1 MRISIIVAV
10 AENGVIGRGGQ
21 LPWRLSADLRRFKR
35 LTMGHTIVMGR
46 RTWESIGRQLPGRRM
61 IVVSRQP
68 GYRVEIAGVATA
80 SSFDEALRLA
90 ADASEDEVFIIG
102 GAELYRE
109 ALAHA
114 DRLYLTRVHA
124 EVAGDTQFPPLELSQ
139 WRLLESESHTAD
151 AANEFP
157 FTFELYER
165 KWLRPFSAAIGVP
178 APTSS

>member
-10 AENGVIGRGGQ
+10 AENDVIGRGGQ

-68 GYRVEIAGVATA
+68 GYEVGIAGVATA
-80 SSFDEALRLA
+80 ISLNEALRLA
-90 ADASEDEVFIIG
+90 ADAGEDEVFFIG

-109 ALAHA
+109 ALTQAG
-114 DRLYLTRVHA
+114 RLYLTRVHA
-124 EVAGDTQFPPLELSQ
+124 EVNGDTRFPPLELSQ
-139 WRLLESESHTAD
+139 WRPIESEHHAAD
-151 AANEFP
+151 ATNEFP
-157 FTFELYER
+157 FTFEVYER
-165 KWLRPFSAAIGVP
+165 K
-178 APTSS
+178 